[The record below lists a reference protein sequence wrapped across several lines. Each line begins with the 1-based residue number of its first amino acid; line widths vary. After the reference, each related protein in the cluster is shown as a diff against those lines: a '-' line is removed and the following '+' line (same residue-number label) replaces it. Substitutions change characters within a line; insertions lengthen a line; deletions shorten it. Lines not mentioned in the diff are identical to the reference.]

1 MLIYYESMNSEV
13 NSVIMNAMPGDKE
26 DIIMVE
32 NIEFQP
38 RLKQAKVKDGFWG
51 YFQKLVL
58 EQVIPYQERILRD
71 EIPEIEKSHVIEN
84 FRIAAGLE
92 KGDFYGMVFQ
102 DSDLAKW
109 MEAVSNAMAISED
122 PWFRTKAAEMIELIG
137 KAQEEDGYL
146 DTYFQIKA
154 PDKKWT
160 DLQEAHELYC
170 MGHMIEATVA
180 NYEATGKDD
189 FLNIGKKMADCIGR
203 QFGKEAGKKRGIPG
217 HPEVEIALLRLY
229 HATGERRYLESA
241 EYFINERG
249 TEPDYFEEEA
259 KRRDLNVFGMD
270 SKDRDYAQNNKPVR
284 ELTEAVGH
292 AVRAAYLYTAM
303 ADLAADIH
311 DEELQAACERLW
323 NNIVNQKMYVTGGI
337 GSTVHGEAFTIP
349 YDLPNDTV
357 YAETCAS
364 VAMVFFAREMLQMN
378 PSGRYADVME
388 KELYNTVLSGM
399 QHDGTRFFYVNP
411 LEVDPSVS
419 GKVPGYEHVLPKRPQ
434 WYACACCPP
443 NVSRCITALSKYAW
457 GENAHTIYAHLYV
470 GGSFASSCIP
480 GVSID
485 VESEYPWKG
494 NVCYTIGENKENREF
509 TLAIRIPAW
518 ARNTAA
524 TLRLRHGEEE
534 ISRSVSVE
542 ESLRDGYLYLSDLTH
557 AGDRVEIRF
566 DMPVRRIYANP
577 KVRKDAGLVAIM
589 RGPIVYALEE
599 KDNGAELYAL
609 SLPEHAQ
616 FATEETTD
624 PVLGTYVRLSAD
636 GYRDTSDGESLY
648 SEKKPETVG
657 QKLTFVPYY
666 LWGNRGI
673 GEMRVWVR
681 SEG

>member
-1 MLIYYESMNSEV
+1 MHAMLWH
-13 NSVIMNAMPGDKE
+13 KE
-26 DIIMVE
+26 DMIMVK

-38 RLKQAKVKDGFWG
+38 KLKQTQVRDEFWD
-51 YFQKLVL
+51 YFQNLILK
-58 EQVIPYQERILRD
+58 QVIPYQEKILRD

-84 FRIAAGLE
+84 FRIAAGLDA
-92 KGDFYGMVFQ
+92 GDFYGMVFQ

-109 MEAVSNAMAISED
+109 MEAVSNAMAISD
-122 PWFRTKAAEMIELIG
+122 DSWFRAKSAEMIDLIG

-180 NYEATGKDD
+180 HYEATGEDR
-189 FLNIGKKMADCIGR
+189 FLQIGRKMADCIGKH
-203 QFGKEAGKKRGIPG
+203 FGKEPGKKRGIPG
-217 HPEVEIALLRLY
+217 HPEIEIALLRLY
-229 HATGERRYLESA
+229 HATGERQYLESA

-249 TEPDYFEEEA
+249 TEPNYFEEEA
-259 KRRDLNVFGMD
+259 ERRDITIFGMD
-270 SKDRDYAQNNKPVR
+270 PKDRDYAQNNKPVR

-323 NNIVNQKMYVTGGI
+323 NNITNQKMYVTGGI

-443 NVSRCITALSKYAW
+443 NVARCITALSKYAW
-457 GENAHTIYAHLYV
+457 GENDSTIYAHLYV
-470 GGSFASSCIP
+470 GGAFASSCIP
-480 GVSID
+480 GVRID

-494 NVCYTIGENKENREF
+494 RIRYTVGENTENKDF
-509 TLAIRIPAW
+509 TLAVRIPSW
-518 ARNTAA
+518 ACNAAA
-524 TLRLRHGEEE
+524 TLRIQKEDGEVLQNVPMEE
-534 ISRSVSVE
+534 C
-542 ESLRDGYLYLSDLTH
+542 LRDGYLYLDGLSH
-557 AGDRVEIRF
+557 VGDRVEIRF

-577 KVRKDAGLVAIM
+577 KVRKDAGLVAIA

-599 KDNGAELYAL
+599 RDNGAELFAL
-609 SLPEHAQ
+609 SLPDSAKLEA
-616 FATEETTD
+616 EEVKD
-624 PVLGTYVRLSAD
+624 QVLGSYVRITAD
-636 GYRDTSDGESLY
+636 GYRSVADTEALY
-648 SEKKPETVG
+648 TGKKPETAG
-657 QKLTFVPYY
+657 QKLTFLPYY
-666 LWGNRGI
+666 LWGNRGS

-681 SEG
+681 EV